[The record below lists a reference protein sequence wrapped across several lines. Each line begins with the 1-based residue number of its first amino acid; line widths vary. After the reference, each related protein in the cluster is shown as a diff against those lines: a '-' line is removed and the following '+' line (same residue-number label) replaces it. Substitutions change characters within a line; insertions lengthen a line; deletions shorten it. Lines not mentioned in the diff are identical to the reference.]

1 MDKKSFYEDVIR
13 ETKIALSK
21 VFSKVEEISKI
32 SIVKLRISNLKGKI
46 KENKIEIGEFV
57 ISNKRKFSKIPKI
70 IELLDKIMLLEEQIE
85 EKKEQIVDLLEK
97 DKDRVEII
105 EDKSTIS

>member
-1 MDKKSFYEDVIR
+1 MTID
-13 ETKIALSK
+13 
-21 VFSKVEEISKI
+21 
-32 SIVKLRISNLKGKI
+32 
-46 KENKIEIGEFV
+46 
-57 ISNKRKFSKIPKI
+57 
-70 IELLDKIMLLEEQIE
+70 ELLDKIMLLEEQIE